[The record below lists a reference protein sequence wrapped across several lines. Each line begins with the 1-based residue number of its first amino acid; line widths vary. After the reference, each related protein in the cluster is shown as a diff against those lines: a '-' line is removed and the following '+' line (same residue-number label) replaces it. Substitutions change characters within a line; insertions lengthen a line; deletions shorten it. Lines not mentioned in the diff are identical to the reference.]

1 MNNIINQLL
10 KIPNKNKH
18 DDKIDSLMNSKFFRD
33 ANTEERTSVD
43 NYIKSIS
50 KTVIPLYKEEI
61 DSVLELRDDNKYVTF
76 KDGYKITVEK
86 YVEEN

>member
-1 MNNIINQLL
+1 
-10 KIPNKNKH
+10 
-18 DDKIDSLMNSKFFRD
+18 MNSKLFRD
-33 ANTEERTSVD
+33 ANIEERTSVD

-61 DSVLELRDDNKYVTF
+61 DSVLELRNDDKYVTF

>member
-1 MNNIINQLL
+1 
-10 KIPNKNKH
+10 
-18 DDKIDSLMNSKFFRD
+18 MNSKLFRD
-33 ANTEERTSVD
+33 ANIEERTSAD